1 MKQKVK
7 KELIEW
13 IVLITVFGIIYLTGW
28 HTEVIGRVQ
37 QVVLATGFITPEMP
51 EEERKASYDFWLE
64 DFEGNRVQFA
74 EFEGEVVFLNFWAT
88 WCPPCVAEMPD
99 IHDLYDKQKN
109 DVKFVM
115 ISLDQD
121 ESKAHAFIN
130 RKGFEFPVYFLRSAL
145 PGTYNTR
152 SIPTTYV
159 MNKEGLIKVENHG
172 MAKYD
177 TESFNELLKDLSK
190 AQ

>member
-13 IVLITVFGIIYLTGW
+13 IALITVFGIIYLTGW
-28 HTEVIGRVQ
+28 HSEVIGRVQ
-37 QVVLATGFITPEMP
+37 QVVLATGFITPDLP
-51 EEERKASYDFWLE
+51 DEERKASYEFWLE
-64 DFEGNRVQFA
+64 DLEGNSVQFTD
-74 EFEGEVVFLNFWAT
+74 FEGEVVFLNFWAT
-88 WCPPCVAEMPD
+88 WCPPCIAEMPD
-99 IHDLYDKQKN
+99 IHDLYQKQKR

-115 ISLDQD
+115 ISLDRE
-121 ESKAHAFIN
+121 ESKAQAFIE
-130 RKGFEFPVYFLRSAL
+130 RKNFDFPVYFLRSNL
-145 PGTYNTR
+145 PNTYNTQ

-159 MNKEGLIKVENHG
+159 MDKEGTIKVENHG

-177 TESFNELLKDLSK
+177 TDSFNQLLQDLSK